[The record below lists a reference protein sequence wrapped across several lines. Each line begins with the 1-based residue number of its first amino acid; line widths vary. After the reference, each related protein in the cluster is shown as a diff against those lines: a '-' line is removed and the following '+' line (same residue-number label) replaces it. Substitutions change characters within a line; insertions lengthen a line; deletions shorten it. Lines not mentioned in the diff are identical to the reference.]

1 MNNYEY
7 IIASLPV
14 ISSDFRGELDYE
26 GILEQIREQLSEK
39 DLKFFSL
46 LLDGFNPD
54 KLNEDF
60 YKQVLKCPNAFIK
73 GYFLYDLNVRNV
85 RVRFINQNLGRPS
98 EEDVLN
104 ILPEDYEFEDEEKVR
119 DILNNSDILGR
130 ERALDDLMWAKAEE
144 LCGLQVFSA
153 DCIYAF
159 IAKLQIV
166 ARWLKLDPQTGRQLF
181 KQLVEEIRNNKKN
194 IIE

>member
-1 MNNYEY
+1 VNNYEY

>member
-1 MNNYEY
+1 VNNYEY

-104 ILPEDYEFEDEEKVR
+104 ILPENYEFEDEEKVR

-153 DCIYAF
+153 DCIFAF

>member
-14 ISSDFRGELDYE
+14 ITSDFRGELDYE
-26 GILEQIREQLSEK
+26 GILEQIREQLVGK

-46 LLDGFNPD
+46 LLDGFTPD
-54 KLNEDF
+54 KLNETF
-60 YKQVLKCPNAFIK
+60 YKQALECPNAFIK

-104 ILPEDYEFEDEEKVR
+104 ILAEDYEFEDEEKVR

-153 DCIYAF
+153 DCIFAF
-159 IAKLQIV
+159 TTKLQIV
-166 ARWLKLDPQTGRQLF
+166 SRWLKLDPQTGRQLF

-194 IIE
+194 ITE

>member
-104 ILPEDYEFEDEEKVR
+104 ILPENYEFEDEEKFR

>member
-104 ILPEDYEFEDEEKVR
+104 ILPENYEFEDEEKVR

-153 DCIYAF
+153 DCIFAF

>member
-104 ILPEDYEFEDEEKVR
+104 ILPENYEFEDEEKVR

>member
-14 ISSDFRGELDYE
+14 ISSDFRAELDYE

-104 ILPEDYEFEDEEKVR
+104 ILPENYEFEDKEKVR

-153 DCIYAF
+153 DCIFAF

>member
-14 ISSDFRGELDYE
+14 ISSDFRAELDYE

-54 KLNEDF
+54 KLNENF

-153 DCIYAF
+153 DCIFAF

>member
-54 KLNEDF
+54 KLNENF

-153 DCIYAF
+153 DCIFAF

>member
-14 ISSDFRGELDYE
+14 ITSDFRGELDYE
-26 GILEQIREQLSEK
+26 GILEQIREQLSGK

-46 LLDGFNPD
+46 LLDGFSPD
-54 KLNEDF
+54 KLDESF
-60 YKQVLKCPNAFIK
+60 YKRVIECPNAFIK

-104 ILPEDYEFEDEEKVR
+104 ILDEDYEFEGEEKVR

-144 LCGLQVFSA
+144 LCGLEVFSA
-153 DCIYAF
+153 DCIFAF

-166 ARWLKLDPQTGRQLF
+166 TRWLKLDPQTGRQLF

>member
-153 DCIYAF
+153 DCIFAF

>member
-104 ILPEDYEFEDEEKVR
+104 ILP
-119 DILNNSDILGR
+119 
-130 ERALDDLMWAKAEE
+130 
-144 LCGLQVFSA
+144 
-153 DCIYAF
+153 
-159 IAKLQIV
+159 
-166 ARWLKLDPQTGRQLF
+166 
-181 KQLVEEIRNNKKN
+181 
-194 IIE
+194 